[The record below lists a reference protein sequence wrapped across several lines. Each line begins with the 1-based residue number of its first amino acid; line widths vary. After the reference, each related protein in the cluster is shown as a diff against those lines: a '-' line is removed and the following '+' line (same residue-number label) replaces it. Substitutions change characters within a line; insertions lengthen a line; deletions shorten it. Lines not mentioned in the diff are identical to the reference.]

1 MKVNFKMPQLNTA
14 KLKPALFS
22 KVQPKDKREQK
33 IFALIFALFA
43 LLAAYC
49 CCAVVETFAD
59 RAALSAKLQLAE
71 TVSNR
76 TPSVSAVSADSD
88 SFTKS
93 NMFAS
98 VIRSPKGKASSSA
111 DSFVLKGTL
120 PKAGAWISNGGETR
134 LVLVRQ
140 EFDGW
145 TLEDA
150 EYGRVLLSN
159 NGETCA
165 LYMMLT
171 GGGSSPSSGGARKS
185 AAAEKID
192 FSAVRKADKDKE
204 GYMPRSVLDKLL
216 MNPYDEIGKMK
227 MVPADGGGM
236 KLERISADSVLGLA
250 GVHEGDVIKAVNG
263 VNISNLSD
271 LSNAI
276 NSMMSGS
283 RFDVSVQR
291 GGAVM
296 DLKYSV
302 N

>member
-1 MKVNFKMPQLNTA
+1 MKMNFKMPQLNMA
-14 KLKPALFS
+14 KRNFAPFFKI
-22 KVQPKDKREQK
+22 QPKDKREQK
-33 IFALIFALFA
+33 IFVLVFALFA
-43 LLAAYC
+43 MLVAYC
-49 CCAVVETFAD
+49 FCLIVETFVV
-59 RAALSAKLQLAE
+59 RAALSAKFLLAE

-88 SFTKS
+88 SFTNN

-98 VIRSPKGKASSSA
+98 VIRSQKGNTSSSA

-120 PKAGAWISNGGETR
+120 PKIGAWISNGGETR

-145 TLEDA
+145 TLEDV

-165 LYMMLT
+165 LNMTLT
-171 GGGSSPSSGGARKS
+171 GGGISPSSSVTRKS
-185 AAAEKID
+185 ADAEKID

-250 GVHEGDVIKAVNG
+250 GVHEGDVVKAVNG